1 MATSQMTLRV
11 VQDPNH
17 DLETLL
23 LVQKQAFLADPM
35 PSISQRVQRLNKLHN
50 ALIEHRQT
58 IIECVS
64 EDFGNRS
71 AAETEMLEIA
81 PLLEGIAYYRKRLK
95 KLLREERRHVPLLL
109 APAKVSV
116 LYQPLGVVGI
126 VVPWNFPVFLALSPL
141 IGAMAAGNRVMLKMS
156 EFAPRT
162 GLLLQRIFADIYEEN
177 EVAAV
182 TGDVDVATA
191 FTSLPFDHLVFT
203 GSTSVGKVVM
213 RAAAENLTPVTLE
226 LGGKS
231 PAIISDQF
239 PVGEAANR
247 IAFGKGLNA
256 GQVCVSPDYVLC
268 PKDKV
273 EAFTAE
279 FVKQIASAYPNLKD
293 NADYT
298 EIITDR
304 QHQRLQG
311 YLADAEEK
319 GARLIVI
326 NPQEEDFTESKK
338 MPMTLVIGATDDML
352 VMQEEIFG
360 PILPIVEYDTLDS
373 AIEFVNKR
381 PRPLALYYFDWD
393 QKRARQVLERT
404 HSGGVC
410 INDTM
415 SHVIADDIPFGG
427 VGPSGMGH
435 YHGREGFLTFSK
447 AKGVVRK
454 GRINSTSFIAP
465 PWGNAIY
472 RMLMKLNGLRFR
484 RRRVS

>member
-1 MATSQMTLRV
+1 
-11 VQDPNH
+11 
-17 DLETLL
+17 
-23 LVQKQAFLADPM
+23 
-35 PSISQRVQRLNKLHN
+35 
-50 ALIEHRQT
+50 
-58 IIECVS
+58 
-64 EDFGNRS
+64 
-71 AAETEMLEIA
+71 
-81 PLLEGIAYYRKRLK
+81 
-95 KLLREERRHVPLLL
+95 
-109 APAKVSV
+109 
-116 LYQPLGVVGI
+116 
-126 VVPWNFPVFLALSPL
+126 
-141 IGAMAAGNRVMLKMS
+141 MLKMS

-177 EVAAV
+177 EVVAV
-182 TGDVDVATA
+182 AGDVDVATA
-191 FTSLPFDHLVFT
+191 FTALPFDHLVFT
-203 GSTSVGKVVM
+203 GSTTVGKIVM
-213 RAAAENLTPVTLE
+213 QAAAKNLTPVTLE
-226 LGGKS
+226 LGGNS
-231 PAIISDQF
+231 PAIIFDQF
-239 PVGEAANR
+239 PIEEAADR

-268 PKDKV
+268 PNDKV
-273 EAFTAE
+273 EAFSAE
-279 FVKQIASAYPNLKD
+279 FVKRIAVAYPDLME

-311 YLADAEEK
+311 YLADAAEK

-326 NPQEEDFTESKK
+326 NPNDEDFSESKK
-338 MPMTLVIGATDDML
+338 MRMTLVIGATDDML

-360 PILPIVEYDTLDS
+360 PILPAVGYDTLDN
-373 AIEFVNKR
+373 AVGFVNER

-393 QKRARQVLERT
+393 QKRAKQVLERT

-454 GRINSTSFIAP
+454 GRINSISFIAP
-465 PWGNAIY
+465 LWRNVIY
-472 RMLMKLNGLRFR
+472 QMLMKLNGLRFWR
-484 RRRVS
+484 LKVAQV

>member
-1 MATSQMTLRV
+1 
-11 VQDPNH
+11 
-17 DLETLL
+17 
-23 LVQKQAFLADPM
+23 
-35 PSISQRVQRLNKLHN
+35 
-50 ALIEHRQT
+50 
-58 IIECVS
+58 
-64 EDFGNRS
+64 
-71 AAETEMLEIA
+71 MLEIT

-95 KLLREERRHVPLLL
+95 KLVKEERRHVPLLL

-141 IGAMAAGNRVMLKMS
+141 IGAIAAGNRVMLKMS

-177 EVAAV
+177 EVVAV
-182 TGDVDVATA
+182 AGDVDVATA
-191 FTSLPFDHLVFT
+191 FTALPFDHLVFT
-203 GSTSVGKVVM
+203 GSTTVGKIVM
-213 RAAAENLTPVTLE
+213 QAAAKNLTPVTLE
-226 LGGKS
+226 LGGNS
-231 PAIISDQF
+231 PAIIFDQF
-239 PVGEAANR
+239 PIEEAADR

-268 PKDKV
+268 PNDKV
-273 EAFTAE
+273 EAFSAE
-279 FVKQIASAYPNLKD
+279 FVKRIAVAYPDLME

-311 YLADAEEK
+311 YLADAAEK

-326 NPQEEDFTESKK
+326 NPNDEDFSESKK
-338 MPMTLVIGATDDML
+338 MRMTLVIGATDDML

-360 PILPIVEYDTLDS
+360 PILPAVGYDTLDN
-373 AIEFVNKR
+373 AVGFVNER

-393 QKRARQVLERT
+393 QKRAKQVLERT

-454 GRINSTSFIAP
+454 GRINSISFIAP
-465 PWGNAIY
+465 LWRNVIY
-472 RMLMKLNGLRFR
+472 QMLMKLNGLRFWR
-484 RRRVS
+484 LKVAQV